1 MVFINLV
8 HSSPASF
15 NARRKPWMV
24 GDDFTLSLTAHCFTS
39 GLSDFPGDERGRFL
53 DCWDCWVSKRSR
65 EAKASERSGVE
76 SVIEAKLRVS
86 VESSTEFSAGEVS
99 SGVSSTVVSIWEFSE
114 AWEVVGL
121 GGSVRTR
128 SSTHM
133 WLKRERCFGQFFT
146 TCSVEPQQ

>member
-8 HSSPASF
+8 RSSPASF
-15 NARRKPWMV
+15 NTRRKPWMV
-24 GDDFTLSLTAHCFTS
+24 GDDFTLSLTAHCFTC
-39 GLSDFPGDERGRFL
+39 GLSDFLGDEGGGFL
-53 DCWDCWVSKRSR
+53 DCWVSKRSR

-86 VESSTEFSAGEVS
+86 GESSTEFSAGEVS

-128 SSTHM
+128 SSTRM